1 MLSFLH
7 KGDIVGKMDM
17 ATVYHNNLYQLLSP
31 ALNVGLNMCI
41 KAVFHNFKDGMKF
54 PQNLQQLKLYYT

>member
-1 MLSFLH
+1 
-7 KGDIVGKMDM
+7 MDM